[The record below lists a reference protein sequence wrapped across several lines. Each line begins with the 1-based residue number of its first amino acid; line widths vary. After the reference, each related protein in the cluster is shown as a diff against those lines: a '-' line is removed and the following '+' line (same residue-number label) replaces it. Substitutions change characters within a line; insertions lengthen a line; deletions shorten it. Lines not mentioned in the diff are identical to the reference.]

1 MALPPL
7 PRQQRRRLRRELL
20 ERGQKAIERGVG
32 PGFVE
37 EDALGVALILRD
49 TLADQA
55 NPRRASD
62 MAATAEHMLERSLV
76 ADLKQV
82 KIGCHKGCGYCCR
95 SLVTCSA
102 PEIFRVA
109 HWVAENAGRALPT
122 PAEALLAESDRRAPM
137 TDMDMF
143 REMPPCALLV
153 EEACGVYAVRPLPC
167 RALYSTSS
175 EACRLAMQES
185 KGQVP
190 VVDPPMKKA
199 EIVRAIMM
207 AAMQSLGFSDRGY
220 ELSQAVGHVLRH
232 PDAEQ
237 RWLAGEDVLGA
248 VRGSDR
254 MKSASAAQEQL
265 VARIRMLVTDADPPR

>member
-1 MALPPL
+1 MPLPPI

-20 ERGQKAIERGVG
+20 ERGHKAINRGVG
-32 PGFVE
+32 PGFVDD
-37 EDALGVALILRD
+37 DALGVALILRD
-49 TLADQA
+49 TLADA
-55 NPRRASD
+55 SNPRRASD
-62 MAATAEHMLERSLV
+62 MAATAEAMLERSIK
-76 ADLKQV
+76 ADLKEV

-95 SLVTCSA
+95 ALVTVSA

-109 HWVAENAGRALPT
+109 HWVAENAGRALPI
-122 PAEALLAESDRRAPM
+122 PAEALVAEGDRRAPM
-137 TDMDMF
+137 TEMEMF
-143 REMPPCALLV
+143 HEMAPCALLV
-153 EEACGVYAVRPLPC
+153 EEACGVYEVRPLPC

-175 EACRLAMQES
+175 EACRLAMQEA

-190 VVDPPMKKA
+190 IVGPPMNKA

-237 RWLAGEDVLGA
+237 RWLAGEDVLGP

-254 MKSASAAQEQL
+254 MKSAGAVQEQL
-265 VARIRMLVTDADPPR
+265 VVKIRMLAD